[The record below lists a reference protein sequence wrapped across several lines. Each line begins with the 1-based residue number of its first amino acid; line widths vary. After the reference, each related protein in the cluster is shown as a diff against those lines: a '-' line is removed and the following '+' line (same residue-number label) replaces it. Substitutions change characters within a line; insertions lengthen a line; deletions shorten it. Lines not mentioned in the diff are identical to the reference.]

1 MMAKEQLS
9 PALSARMEREKSTH
23 SYTDFSFHDDAAV
36 RRFVTGKPDTVWR
49 PAFAKDIDKILY
61 SPYYNRYTDKTQVF
75 ALTKNDDITRRGLH
89 VQLVSRIARTI
100 GRALNLNLDLIEA
113 IALGHDIGHTPF
125 AHCGEVYLNQL
136 YNKHTGR
143 YFSHNIHSARVL
155 SQIFPMNLTLQT
167 LSGIAGHNG
176 EIEMAE
182 YHPVPLASF
191 EEFEAELEKCYT
203 IPGYC
208 NKIQPSTLEGNVVR
222 ISDIIAYLG
231 RDRQDAA
238 RMQMVEDDH
247 FTAGIIGTVNSEIV
261 NNLVVNIIENS
272 YGKPYIMMD
281 EEHFGAIQTYKREN
295 YAMIY
300 ANEPGRVILDRVV
313 KYMMEEIYEQLLD
326 DLLNDRRDSPIFL
339 HHIDYVNATHY
350 HRDVPYEQTE
360 PNQIVVD
367 YIASMTDDYLIE
379 LHRYLFPD
387 SNYYV
392 EYMGYFNDIHE
403 KRTRLQGQIGME
415 DQEED

>member
-1 MMAKEQLS
+1 MAKEQLS
-9 PALSARMEREKSTH
+9 AALSARIEKEQR
-23 SYTDFSFHDDAAV
+23 DRSFPV
-36 RRFVTGKPDTVWR
+36 LSCPDTAALRRQPNRKPAPVWR
-49 PAFAKDIDKILY
+49 PNFAKDIDRIMY

-75 ALTKNDDITRRGLH
+75 SLIKNDDITRRSLH

-125 AHCGEVYLNQL
+125 AHCGEVYLNEL

-143 YFSHNIHSARVL
+143 FFTHNIHSARVL
-155 SQIFPMNLTLQT
+155 DQVFPLNLTLQT

-176 EIEMAE
+176 EIELAE
-182 YHPVPLASF
+182 YRPVPINSF

-203 IPGYC
+203 IPGYS
-208 NKIQPSTLEGNVVR
+208 NKIQPNTLEGNVVR

-231 RDRQDAA
+231 KDRQDAA
-238 RMQMVEDDH
+238 SIQMIESSAFSSSV
-247 FTAGIIGTVNSEIV
+247 IGSINSEII

-272 YGKPYIMMD
+272 YGKDYIMLD
-281 EEHFGAIQTYKREN
+281 EAHFQAVQSYKRDN

-300 ANEPGRVILDRVV
+300 ANEPGRVILNRVA
-313 KYMMEEIYEQLLD
+313 KPMMEEIYEQLLE
-326 DLLNDRRDSPIFL
+326 DLTQGKPDSPIFR
-339 HHIDYVNATHY
+339 HHINYVNQTHY
-350 HRDVPYEQTE
+350 PRTVAYEKTE
-360 PNQIVVD
+360 PNQIIVD
-367 YIASMTDDYLIE
+367 YIASMTDDYLID

-392 EYMGYFNDIHE
+392 EYTGYFNDLYDL
-403 KRTRLQGQIGME
+403 RRLHGQMTMDGE
-415 DQEED
+415 

>member
-1 MMAKEQLS
+1 MAKEQLS
-9 PALSARMEREKSTH
+9 SALSQRMEQEKKTH
-23 SYTDFSFHDDAAV
+23 TYTDFSFHDEAAL
-36 RRFVTGKPDTVWR
+36 RRFDTGKPDTVWR

-143 YFSHNIHSARVL
+143 YFTHNIHSARVL
-155 SQIFPMNLTLQT
+155 TQIFPMNLTLQT

-176 EIEMAE
+176 EIELSE
-182 YHPVPLASF
+182 YRPVPLDSF
-191 EEFEAELEKCYT
+191 EAFEAELEKCYT
-203 IPGYC
+203 IPGYS

-231 RDRQDAA
+231 KDRQDAA
-238 RMQMVEDDH
+238 RMQMVADH
-247 FTAGIIGTVNSEIV
+247 EYTADGIGTINSEIV

-272 YGKPYIMMD
+272 YGKSYITMD
-281 EEHFGAIQTYKREN
+281 EAHFAALKKAKADN
-295 YAMIY
+295 YAQIY
-300 ANEPGRVILDRVV
+300 LNDRVADRLHDTV
-313 KYMMEEIYEQLLD
+313 MPMMEELYERLLT
-326 DLLNDRRDSPIFL
+326 DLQEGNTASPIFR
-339 HHIDYVNATHY
+339 HHINYVNQVKEP
-350 HRDVPYEQTE
+350 RDLPYEATE

-367 YIASMTDDYLIE
+367 YIASMTDDYFID
-379 LHRYLFPD
+379 LHAHLFPD
-387 SNYYV
+387 SPYKI
-392 EYMGYFNDIHE
+392 EYKGYFD
-403 KRTRLQGQIGME
+403 
-415 DQEED
+415 